1 MEFPLH
7 DALEKR
13 MHSVRVSTPGFIH
26 PGSTEEADR
35 AMFLDAFRTYLAM
48 FHKRYPKADL
58 GRLIASVDGIAH
70 VLLCID
76 QACAYQ
82 PEEDHKM

>member
-1 MEFPLH
+1 MAFLPLH

-13 MHSVRVSTPGFIH
+13 MHSVAESAPGFIK

-35 AMFLDAFRTYLAM
+35 AMFHDAFRTYLSL

-58 GRLIASVDGIAH
+58 GRLIASVDGFAH

-76 QACAYQ
+76 QARAYQ
-82 PEEDHKM
+82 PTEDA

>member
-13 MHSVRVSTPGFIH
+13 MRSVRESAPGFLE
-26 PGSTEEADR
+26 PGSKESEDR
-35 AMFLDAFRTYLAM
+35 ALLHDAFRTYLAL
-48 FHKRYPKADL
+48 FHQRYPKADL
-58 GRLIASVDGIAH
+58 GRLIASVDGFAH

-76 QACAYQ
+76 QARAYQ
-82 PEEDHKM
+82 PTEDA